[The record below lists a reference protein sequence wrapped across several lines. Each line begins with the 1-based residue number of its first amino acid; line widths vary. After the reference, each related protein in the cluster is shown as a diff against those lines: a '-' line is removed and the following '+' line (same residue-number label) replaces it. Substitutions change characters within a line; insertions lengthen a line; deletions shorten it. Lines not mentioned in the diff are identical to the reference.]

1 MSDSPCHF
9 TGQVRMLIITKCV
22 KGVKGSAANISSN
35 GAVYLVPVSA
45 YIYARVRCP
54 LKASRLAG
62 TSSCPITCPGPKR
75 NGQFKSVRR
84 LCWKHPL
91 DKIRRNASAY
101 FCHVWLSVG
110 PMAFDDEVIEVRCV
124 WNVRSVL
131 HRSEKSSLGIFKVSY
146 KKKTC
151 IETLI
156 TQYHK
161 IT

>member
-9 TGQVRMLIITKCV
+9 TGRVRMLIITKCV

-35 GAVYLVPVSA
+35 GAVYMVPVSA

-75 NGQFKSVRR
+75 NGQFKIVRR
-84 LCWKHPL
+84 LCWKRPL
-91 DKIRRNASAY
+91 DKICLNASAY
-101 FCHVWLSVG
+101 FCQIWLSVWLL
-110 PMAFDDEVIEVRCV
+110 MMKLSNCV
-124 WNVRSVL
+124 AYGM
-131 HRSEKSSLGIFKVSY
+131 SLAYCIVQRNLQTGIFKTSY
-146 KKKTC
+146 EKKTC
-151 IETLI
+151 LETLI
-156 TQYHK
+156 AQYHK